1 MTTLVLTLVGADRAG
16 LVSAVADVVAAHD
29 GNWERSQ
36 LAELAGAFAGVVQ
49 VSVPEA
55 KADGLRA
62 ALRELDGLLTIAT
75 HDGTVL
81 ETTADAGP
89 AARDLVIDLIGND
102 RPGIVRD
109 ISSALQRHDVS
120 IQDLQTRTRDAAM
133 YGGLLFEA
141 HVVARVPDTA
151 DAAAIRQEL
160 ERLATEI
167 QVDITLA

>member
-16 LVSAVADVVAAHD
+16 LVSAVADVVADHG

-55 KADGLRA
+55 DAEALRA
-62 ALRELDGLLTIAT
+62 ALRGLDGLLTIAT
-75 HDGTVL
+75 HDG
-81 ETTADAGP
+81 G
-89 AARDLVIDLIGND
+89 AARPESSKDLVIDLVGND

-109 ISSALQRHDVS
+109 ISAALERHGVS
-120 IQDLQTRTRDAAM
+120 ILDLESRTRDAAM

-141 HVVARVPDTA
+141 HVVARVPEDAETA
-151 DAAAIRQEL
+151 EIRQEL